1 MEQAQ
6 PHGRPYGESYGARVA
21 ERSDNCCRDDE
32 APSIDSL
39 LETLY
44 PHYLRAFP
52 SCTIARA
59 GHGGQAD
66 PAAITTIPR
75 GTVMRSAPVRGVR
88 CRFTSAGAIA
98 LAPLELAAV
107 RFDPVID
114 AAIDAPPG
122 VNGAI
127 RIVIES
133 AGAAPLS
140 ELAPGRVRVFIDGDA
155 AFCAALRDTLF
166 MLVAGAWIE
175 SDGGAP
181 DALDGVPLHAAG
193 FADDDALIPY
203 TLRAH
208 PAYRLLAE
216 YFAFPEKFNFF
227 DLDLAP
233 IVARVAAGCRRV
245 TLHLALRVDAARARA
260 LAGLSAS
267 NLVLHCAP
275 LVNLFRRAS
284 VPIGVTTAAPDYA
297 LLADADQPQAYEI
310 YNIESA
316 RLTQD
321 AGPDAGASA
330 ELRPFYGARH
340 GHGASASGHYWITRR
355 HQVAAR
361 HRPGHELRIG
371 LVDSDLRPVNAEG
384 RRLRAELTCS
394 NRDLPAALGRG
405 LPGGELDIAGAFG
418 GIPVTLLRQ
427 PTAPAR
433 FKAGKDARWRL
444 IAPLSLNHRTLSG
457 VGLREFQDI
466 LALYDLPRSAATRRQ
481 IAGIVDLRYKN
492 IMARLPG
499 RAGGAPTPGVEVRMT
514 LDEAAFAA
522 SGIHAFAQVI
532 DHFFGLCGQA
542 DAFTQLVVQSRES
555 GRELLRC
562 APRGGTSARA

>member
-6 PHGRPYGESYGARVA
+6 PHGLSHRLSHGARAA
-21 ERSDNCCRDDE
+21 EQADTCCRDDE
-32 APSIDSL
+32 TLSIDSL

-59 GHGGQAD
+59 GHGGPAD
-66 PAAITTIPR
+66 PAAVTTIPR
-75 GTVMRSAPVRGVR
+75 GSVMRSVPVGGVR

-98 LAPLELAAV
+98 LAPLELTAV

-127 RIVIES
+127 RIVINS
-133 AGAAPLS
+133 AAPLA
-140 ELAPGRVRVFIDGDA
+140 ELAPGRLRVFIDGDPT
-155 AFCAALRDTLF
+155 FCAALRDTLF
-166 MLVAGAWIE
+166 MQVAGAWIE
-175 SDGGAP
+175 ADGDGP
-181 DALDGVPLHAAG
+181 GALDSIPLHAAG

-227 DLDLAP
+227 DIDLAP
-233 IVARVAAGCRRV
+233 MVAGVAAGCRRI
-245 TLHLALRVDAARARA
+245 TLHLTLRVDAARARA
-260 LAGLSAS
+260 LAGLSAG

-275 LVNLFRRAS
+275 LVNLFRQAS

-310 YNIESA
+310 YQIESA
-316 RLTQD
+316 RLT
-321 AGPDAGASA
+321 PDAGADA
-330 ELRPFYGARH
+330 ELRPFYGVRH

-355 HQVAAR
+355 HQIAAR

-371 LVDSDLRPVNAEG
+371 LVDSELRPVNGEG
-384 RRLRAELTCS
+384 RRQCAELTCS
-394 NRDLPAALGRG
+394 NRDLPVALGRG
-405 LPGGELDIAGAFG
+405 FPDGELNIAGALQ

-427 PTAPAR
+427 PSAPAR

-457 VGLREFQDI
+457 VGLRQFQDI

-481 IAGIVDLRYKN
+481 IAGVVDLCYQN
-492 IMARLPG
+492 IVARLPG
-499 RAGGAPTPGVEVRMT
+499 RAPVPGVEVRMT

-522 SGIHAFAQVI
+522 SSLHAFAQVI

-542 DAFTQLVVQSRES
+542 DAFTQLVLLSRES

-562 APRGGTSARA
+562 APRGGPAVHA